1 MLSTADLKKAFDEF
15 DTNKNGTLDL
25 SEIEKVCAAIGIT
38 TDPARAREFFDKIDT
53 DHSGAITF
61 QEFAA
66 WYRSGQNDSNQA
78 AFQAVK
84 QITKFYERAY
94 KASLI
99 GHTDVPKYSLFTQL
113 HRHQKDRRYPFGQGS
128 R

>member
-15 DTNKNGTLDL
+15 DTNQNGTLDL
-25 SEIEKVCAAIGIT
+25 GEIEKLCASIKLT
-38 TDPARAREFFDKIDT
+38 TDPAQAREFFNKIDT

-66 WYRSGQNDSNQA
+66 WYRSGQNASNQV
-78 AFQAVK
+78 AFNAVK
-84 QITKFYERAY
+84 QITKYYERAH

-99 GHTDVPKYSLFTQL
+99 GQTDIPK
-113 HRHQKDRRYPFGQGS
+113 
-128 R
+128 